1 MFPNSEMIHGLR
13 RAELINLLDN
23 SHMPVKNVRNVFRR
37 QDSRVTEPVIFN
49 IDELHVSV
57 RPVSVVRHNWAIA
70 PVDTILIEV
79 TIPPVEDNPIF
90 DEDAF
95 LRESG
100 IGHIQQVPAGVV
112 IRRTVTFVGGIMPQN
127 LLYQMEM
134 LCVSALHLLG
144 EEIDELE

>member
-23 SHMPVKNVRNVFRR
+23 SRMPVKHAFNPFRKP
-37 QDSRVTEPVIFN
+37 DSRVIEPVLFD
-49 IDELHVSV
+49 IDELHVRV
-57 RPVSVVRHNWAIA
+57 TPVSVVRHNWAIA
-70 PVDTILIEV
+70 PVDTIVIEV
-79 TIPPVEDNPIF
+79 TIPPVDDNALM
-90 DEDAF
+90 DEDVF
-95 LRESG
+95 LRDSG

-144 EEIDELE
+144 EEIDESD